1 MIIEI
6 AQITNIVGNENG
18 IGINMKSIITAIQNQ
33 KVLAHPL
40 MKLVIY

>member
-1 MIIEI
+1 MIYEI
-6 AQITNIVGNENG
+6 ARIIINVGNENG

-33 KVLAHPL
+33 KVLAHPF